1 MISRWNVDDFLTRRF
16 TNRDKQEVSCH
27 IWSAVNRCWKNV
39 HKGNIHASSVP
50 HSSLLEDILGMSN
63 SFNNRF
69 PGHTQ
74 ENAGE
79 RRWGGIK
86 WRIEESPFLPSPPY
100 NPSFPPY
107 FLLSFTEFRATVQKL
122 FGIDQAASQFN
133 NPCFHVSSIDART
146 SLICW
151 GFVRFRGNKIHV
163 GTFYLRCRSNPLHLH
178 HETIMCIFMFRAP

>member
-1 MISRWNVDDFLTRRF
+1 MWWFPYEALHKQTSRRWAVTSDQLLILVTGAEKTSTKETSMHPQFL
-16 TNRDKQEVSCH
+16 S
-27 IWSAVNRCWKNV
+27 
-39 HKGNIHASSVP
+39 P
-50 HSSLLEDILGMSN
+50 HSSLLEDIYGMSN

-74 ENAGE
+74 ENTGE

-107 FLLSFTEFRATVQKL
+107 FLLSFIEFSATVQKL

-133 NPCFHVSSIDART
+133 NPCFHESSINART
-146 SLICW
+146 TLICW

-163 GTFYLRCRSNPLHLH
+163 GTF
-178 HETIMCIFMFRAP
+178 